1 MGENIANQRRRILDV
16 IGPSGRVTNL
26 ANVQYNTDKAD
37 IYATNFIGNFDGTFA
52 VDGVDRGVIFKDG
65 ATINAAPNFFYTSA
79 GDVRIDSNLTVV
91 GNFTVIGSNNAVLT
105 DPIFEIA
112 SNVEYGYDTGYMIQ
126 RPSGNVLIGHLASE
140 DYDNV
145 LVMSYTDSSAYD
157 TIITPDTSKHLKVEV
172 IGNVTANYYS
182 GNASQ
187 LISLTGA
194 AAGTYGLTNS
204 PQSIDFPII
213 TVNSDGRITEIVSN
227 TFTVP
232 PPPDLETVVNVGN
245 STSNTVL
252 FQNADVAF
260 ITTANVGIA
269 NSAPEHTLSIGSN
282 IYFDDTGSNT
292 LVTTANISAPYI
304 TSNGKYLTDTTDASP
319 GVNGEVID
327 DQTAR
332 IPIISVGLD
341 GRINAISN
349 TLFTVV
355 ETSNLD
361 DVVNRGNA
369 TANTV
374 LFQNPT
380 TSFVTSSNVGI
391 ANAAPGHLLSV
402 GANLYIENS
411 GNLVTTN
418 NVNANYYY
426 GNASKLVSL
435 TSASEGTY
443 GGNSNTTHMNV
454 ATITVDSNG
463 YITSISNTTI
473 LTETSNLEQVVNR
486 GNTTSNVV
494 IFEAGLLSEGNL
506 VVSSNLSVGA
516 NLIVVDSGSNVLTVV
531 GNVHADRYS
540 GNAAQMV
547 SLTGASEG
555 TYGGNSNATH
565 INVASISVDS
575 NGYITLISNTT
586 VLTETSNLDQVVNR
600 GNVTA
605 NTVQFTNPIT
615 AFTTDLT
622 SNVEMKLGQLANVTI
637 SNPIEYQVLQFDG
650 DGWIN
655 DYADLTS
662 IKAISNVA
670 GLLKGDAVYVSD
682 ATGDTPK
689 IDKADASDPTKMPA
703 IGLVMEDNIDE
714 GDPCHVISFG
724 YFHSSQDSDFQPGE
738 ILYVSNTVP
747 GELSNIKPLGIG
759 LDGIQNVGICIKGGQ
774 NIKLLVT
781 GVGRTNDIPNANIV
795 TDTSLVDYVY
805 FNNSGNNLLKIDP
818 TLLETKTPNLEQVVN
833 RGNVTSNI
841 VQFTNAT
848 TSFVTSSNVGIGNTN
863 PQHLLSL
870 GEGEIFFNSNVVILG
885 AESVISIG
893 TVQANQEPGAIAI
906 GDEAGETLQE
916 SNTVAIGVRAGRNN
930 QGTKGV
936 AIGDRA
942 GESDQTEN
950 GISIGEKAGQSTQ
963 GSAAIAIGQQAG
975 QSGQNNNA
983 ISIGRLAGQD
993 RQGDYA
999 IAIGDQAGSILQGS
1013 NSIAI
1018 GRSAARDPT
1027 QVLANTIVLNA
1038 SGGDLNPIAI
1048 DSVYIKNFRNSTTQ
1062 YTNVLSSNLTSGEVI
1077 TSSIVVSGS
1086 NVGLG
1091 GNTSPEH
1098 ELSVEGNTYSNIITQ
1113 IIRFDDGVEDS
1124 VIQGLTLLD
1133 VTQNG
1138 NNTVETLRFNNAT
1151 TSFVTASNV
1160 GIGTTSP
1167 SQKLDVRGGNML
1179 INWSSGAIIADGVT
1193 YYAAT
1198 VPFSV
1203 ISNPTSG
1210 VLTLGLQ
1217 NSTTT
1222 GTPASLGFFREDDVG
1237 NSKLVAGI
1245 YSVDGVDTANALD
1258 GGLDLRIAK
1267 TGNSGGYDT
1276 LYTAMRISSNGH
1288 VGIGTTTPY
1297 ASLEVAMNATD
1308 FQPTIK
1314 IGTATTYTD
1323 GMLYL
1328 IRLGGN
1334 TQQGIGLYKLERGVF
1349 GKKGTSIHFQDTEE
1363 FSIKTS
1369 GWVNLF
1375 GLDST
1380 KAYIKN
1386 NLGIGTTSPEKVL
1399 DVNGDA
1405 QIRYNNGGNFGTV
1418 SLRLNH
1424 NAVDQGSGG
1433 GLLLQSGGSLFNS
1446 PEAVINT
1453 WTSGVSG
1460 VAPLLFKIDN
1470 VEKMRLTTSGNV
1482 GIGTTSPGTNLHVEG
1497 LTRTANAVTGNVPTL
1512 SIDNSFDLSYGPSRA
1527 FRWNL
1532 RRDDGENDTGWGGD
1546 LILSDWNA
1554 TKQLDHILHIK
1565 NYDDATP
1572 GAVGIGTSSPYAK
1585 LHVNGTGG
1593 TLNGVTARYFNY
1605 ETVLSYSTSA
1615 NFGPVSIFASEDI
1628 VAGGWIGAT
1637 SGTMTASDSRIK
1649 ENIQDINDT
1658 VALDQLRLLKPK
1670 TYQYK
1675 DTIKRGT
1682 ESVIGFIAQEVK
1694 EVIPTAVT
1702 IRTQN
1707 IPNIYELVN
1716 VYQSNVITFANF
1728 NTSNLNATS
1737 NIINIK
1743 TVTGGDERVTLTNVI
1758 DEHTIQ
1764 VVEDLSKFTGS
1775 LDENGN
1781 VITETITTTYTQE
1794 EYDALESKDG
1804 INITYTPEITKEEYD
1819 ILTDEE
1825 KEAYT
1830 LSYSKTE
1837 TVNVGDHIFV
1847 YGQEVNDFNFLRKE
1861 TIFTIATAALQ
1872 EVDRQQQAD
1881 KERIATLEGQVA
1893 ALLTRIEALENNNP

>member
-1 MGENIANQRRRILDV
+1 MGDNIANQRKRILDV

-65 ATINAAPNFFYTSA
+65 DTINAAPNFFYTDA
-79 GDVRIDSNLTVV
+79 GDVRIDSNLTVL
-91 GNFTVIGSNNAVLT
+91 GNFTIIGSNNAVLT

-112 SNVEYGYDTGYMIQ
+112 SNSSYLDDTGYLIN
-126 RPSGNVLIGHLASE
+126 RPSGNVMIGHLSE
-140 DYDNV
+140 FRHPEYANV

-157 TIITPDTSKHLKVEV
+157 TIITPDTSKHLEVKV

-292 LVTTANISAPYI
+292 LVTTANLSALYI

-327 DQTAR
+327 DHTAR

-374 LFQNPT
+374 QFTNPT
-380 TSFVTSSNVGI
+380 TSFVTSSNIGI

-402 GANLYIENS
+402 GANLYIERS
-411 GNLVTTN
+411 GNLVTQN
-418 NVNANYYY
+418 NVHAQRYF
-426 GNASKLVSL
+426 GNAANLVS
-435 TSASEGTY
+435 TTDAAAGIY
-443 GGNSNTTHMNV
+443 GGVINNNSANI
-454 ATITVDSNG
+454 ATISVGTNG
-463 YITSISNTTI
+463 RINAISHTLFTH
-473 LTETSNLEQVVNR
+473 LETSNLAE
-486 GNTTSNVV
+486 
-494 IFEAGLLSEGNL
+494 
-506 VVSSNLSVGA
+506 
-516 NLIVVDSGSNVLTVV
+516 
-531 GNVHADRYS
+531 
-540 GNAAQMV
+540 
-547 SLTGASEG
+547 
-555 TYGGNSNATH
+555 
-565 INVASISVDS
+565 
-575 NGYITLISNTT
+575 
-586 VLTETSNLDQVVNR
+586 VVNR

-605 NTVQFTNPIT
+605 NTVQFTNAST
-615 AFTTDLT
+615 AFITTANVGIANSNPQHQLSVDGLIRNDHLVGGRVIYANAANVLSTTSNITYNEADGIVTIDDTGGGLNARNVLYINKFTTAVNVLLGQPVYITPQGASGQIDANLALNTSATYMPAAGLALSGYTKNGPGYVVTGGTLKNIPDSIFTVAPAVGDIGNPVYISEISGKLTLQRPALPTQFIQNIGLLTRAVGSVNSILVRGAGRANDTPNRLLAADANIYQTVTIGGGSIRSSTNLYVTGNAYISSNIVTGGRIGIANTSPGHLLSVGANLYVDGTGSNVLVTSGNVSASRYHGNANYLTNTTDAAAGVYGG
-622 SNVEMKLGQLANVTI
+622 SISGQSANI
-637 SNPIEYQVLQFDG
+637 
-650 DGWIN
+650 
-655 DYADLTS
+655 A
-662 IKAISNVA
+662 
-670 GLLKGDAVYVSD
+670 
-682 ATGDTPK
+682 
-689 IDKADASDPTKMPA
+689 
-703 IGLVMEDNIDE
+703 
-714 GDPCHVISFG
+714 VIS
-724 YFHSSQDSDFQPGE
+724 
-738 ILYVSNTVP
+738 V
-747 GELSNIKPLGIG
+747 G
-759 LDGIQNVGICIKGGQ
+759 LDGRINLISNSTFTVSE
-774 NIKLLVT
+774 
-781 GVGRTNDIPNANIV
+781 
-795 TDTSLVDYVY
+795 TS
-805 FNNSGNNLLKIDP
+805 
-818 TLLETKTPNLEQVVN
+818 NLEQVVN
-833 RGNVTSNI
+833 RGNVTSNT

-848 TSFVTSSNVGIGNTN
+848 TSFVTLSNVGIGNTN

-870 GEGEIFFNSNVVILG
+870 GEGEIFFNGNVVVL
-885 AESVISIG
+885 ATESAISIG
-893 TVQANQEPGAIAI
+893 TVQADQEPGAIAI

-999 IAIGDQAGSILQGS
+999 VAIGDQAGSILQGS

-1077 TSSIVVSGS
+1077 TSSIVVSDL

-1091 GNTSPEH
+1091 GNTSPAH

-1167 SQKLDVRGGNML
+1167 S
-1179 INWSSGAIIADGVT
+1179 A
-1193 YYAAT
+1193 
-1198 VPFSV
+1198 P
-1203 ISNPTSG
+1203 
-1210 VLTLGLQ
+1210 
-1217 NSTTT
+1217 
-1222 GTPASLGFFREDDVG
+1222 
-1237 NSKLVAGI
+1237 
-1245 YSVDGVDTANALD
+1245 
-1258 GGLDLRIAK
+1258 
-1267 TGNSGGYDT
+1267 
-1276 LYTAMRISSNGH
+1276 
-1288 VGIGTTTPY
+1288 
-1297 ASLEVAMNATD
+1297 LEVAMAATD
-1308 FQPTIK
+1308 YQPTIK

-1334 TQQGIGLYKLERGVF
+1334 TQQGIGLYPAARGVF
-1349 GKKGTSIHFQDTEE
+1349 AKKGTSIHFQNDEE
-1363 FSIKTS
+1363 FSIKTTN
-1369 GWVNLF
+1369 WVNLF

-1386 NLGIGTTSPEKVL
+1386 NLGIGTT
-1399 DVNGDA
+1399 
-1405 QIRYNNGGNFGTV
+1405 T
-1418 SLRLNH
+1418 
-1424 NAVDQGSGG
+1424 
-1433 GLLLQSGGSLFNS
+1433 
-1446 PEAVINT
+1446 
-1453 WTSGVSG
+1453 
-1460 VAPLLFKIDN
+1460 
-1470 VEKMRLTTSGNV
+1470 
-1482 GIGTTSPGTNLHVEG
+1482 
-1497 LTRTANAVTGNVPTL
+1497 
-1512 SIDNSFDLSYGPSRA
+1512 
-1527 FRWNL
+1527 
-1532 RRDDGENDTGWGGD
+1532 
-1546 LILSDWNA
+1546 
-1554 TKQLDHILHIK
+1554 
-1565 NYDDATP
+1565 
-1572 GAVGIGTSSPYAK
+1572 PYAK

-1593 TLNGVTARYFNY
+1593 TLTGVTARFFNF
-1605 ETVLSYSTSA
+1605 ETVLSYSTGA
-1615 NFGPVSIFASEDI
+1615 NFGPVSIFASDDI
-1628 VAGGWIGAT
+1628 IAGGWIGST
-1637 SGTMTASDSRIK
+1637 SGTMSASDSRIK

-1702 IRTQN
+1702 IRTQS
-1707 IPNIYELVN
+1707 IPNIYEIGN
-1716 VYQSNVITFANF
+1716 VSQSNVITFTNF

-1743 TVTGGDERVTLTNVI
+1743 TVTGGDERITLANLI

-1764 VVEDLSKFTGS
+1764 VVEDLSTFTGS
-1775 LDENGN
+1775 VDENGN

-1804 INITYTPEITKEEYD
+1804 INVTYTPEITKEEYEA
-1819 ILTDEE
+1819 LTDEE

-1830 LSYSKTE
+1830 LSYSKSE
-1837 TVNVGDHIFV
+1837 TVNVGDQIFV
-1847 YGQEVNDFNFLRKE
+1847 YGQEVDDFNFLKKDS
-1861 TIFTIATAALQ
+1861 IFTIATAALQ
-1872 EVDRQQQAD
+1872 EVDRQQQMD
-1881 KERIATLEGQVA
+1881 KARISALEEKCDGQQEQIS
-1893 ALLTRIEALENNNP
+1893 ALLARIESLENANP